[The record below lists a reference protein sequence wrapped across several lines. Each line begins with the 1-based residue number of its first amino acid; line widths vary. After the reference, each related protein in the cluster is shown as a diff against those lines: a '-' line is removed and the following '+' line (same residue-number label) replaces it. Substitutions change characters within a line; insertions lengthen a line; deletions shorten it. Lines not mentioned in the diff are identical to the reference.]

1 MSHQTGIKCSSDLLK
16 FLATSK
22 TSSKI
27 RAVKISIDSEKLI
40 LDKVENAKQNNIGDS
55 SYNWLFITWSPDDAP
70 IKQKMIYAST
80 KATLKKEFG
89 LSLISNELFS
99 TSKLEV
105 LLKQAKATVLENM
118 DMILKCD
125 PQTNHTKIHHCPNNS
140 IYIPKHMN
148 SQNHLNHSNGKT
160 NYNGS
165 GDITLIS
172 NDAHKR
178 LSTLN
183 FSNHTLHPNNTKI
196 SAQYSP
202 PISTNTTYWPQKL
215 NGEQDETTLKYYQNM
230 VKDKKYGEKPLTR
243 IEEEMQNFKNSENQ
257 VLPGID
263 TKQKSM
269 HGISFPFT
277 NDLKISLNE
286 FKSGAMNYIRMKIDI
301 DREEVAFDH
310 ASKNADVHSLPK
322 LIPISSPK
330 YHLFRYKHVFENQ
343 NLQDIIFIYSMPG
356 QSSCSIKEKMLYSS
370 CKHKVIE
377 NLKYITGLEIS
388 KTFEIEAGNE
398 LTSEYIDSELHP
410 KAVETKEKFSKPK
423 GPSSRGPRRII
434 KNI

>member
-40 LDKVENAKQNNIGDS
+40 LDKVENAKQSWMQDYDRIISKFIEDKQPCYIFYRLDNIGDS

-99 TSKLEV
+99 TSK
-105 LLKQAKATVLENM
+105 
-118 DMILKCD
+118 
-125 PQTNHTKIHHCPNNS
+125 
-140 IYIPKHMN
+140 
-148 SQNHLNHSNGKT
+148 
-160 NYNGS
+160 
-165 GDITLIS
+165 
-172 NDAHKR
+172 
-178 LSTLN
+178 
-183 FSNHTLHPNNTKI
+183 
-196 SAQYSP
+196 
-202 PISTNTTYWPQKL
+202 
-215 NGEQDETTLKYYQNM
+215 DETTLKYYQNM

>member
-40 LDKVENAKQNNIGDS
+40 LDKVENAKQSWMQDYDRIISKFIEDKQPCYIFYRLDNIGDS

-215 NGEQDETTLKYYQNM
+215 NGEQ
-230 VKDKKYGEKPLTR
+230 
-243 IEEEMQNFKNSENQ
+243 NQ